1 MTIQSA
7 TNTNIYVITIKP
19 NAFAEVGY
27 CFQCKVKGDEVIIYE
42 DISRAVTVLH
52 ELEVIPIAQ
61 FREQFIKISEKDY
74 EQYFLACC
82 NDEQEIIQAI
92 RAKYLK

>member
-7 TNTNIYVITIKP
+7 ANSNNYVITIKP

-27 CFQCKVKGDEVIIYE
+27 CFQCKVKGNEVIIYE

-52 ELEVIPIAQ
+52 ELEVIPIEQ
-61 FREQFIKISEKDY
+61 FREHFIKISEDDY
-74 EQYFLACC
+74 EQYMLASC
-82 NDEQEIIQAI
+82 NDEQDIIQAI
-92 RAKYLK
+92 RAKYLH

>member
-7 TNTNIYVITIKP
+7 ANSNNFVITIKP

-27 CFQCKVKGDEVIIYE
+27 CFQCKVKGNEVIIYE

-52 ELEVIPIAQ
+52 ELEVIPIEQ
-61 FREQFIKISEKDY
+61 FREHFIKISEDDY
-74 EQYFLACC
+74 EQYMLASC
-82 NDEQEIIQAI
+82 NDEPDIIQAI
-92 RAKYLK
+92 RAKYLL